1 MSDTNRLKTPKNV
14 LDETTKQLL
23 KILKSHGCRKT
34 PMFID
39 NMDAVVD
46 ASVATWSF
54 AAY

>member
-1 MSDTNRLKTPKNV
+1 MSHTNRLKTPKNV
-14 LDETTKQLL
+14 LDETTQQLL

-46 ASVATWSF
+46 ASVAQLTVT
-54 AAY
+54 AY